1 VADLRRLGKRGAY
14 RLGQLGT
21 PPATPRKP
29 PSPHYPSWVPSHR
42 GPVSL
47 WLLGCLITVAVLAA
61 TAGIGW
67 WFMPFVAGLAGGI
80 ASHLGRWRLRTALL
94 ATVVVAALGWAVP
107 LGWQAWHTGAVR
119 ATARVVAAL
128 AGLPA
133 HSSVGIA
140 ATLLVAVLQALAGL
154 WLGRA
159 LFPRLPRPA

>member
-1 VADLRRLGKRGAY
+1 M
-14 RLGQLGT
+14 T
-21 PPATPRKP
+21 
-29 PSPHYPSWVPSHR
+29 
-42 GPVSL
+42 L
-47 WLLGCLITVAVLAA
+47 WLLGCLAAVAVLAGSA
-61 TAGIGW
+61 LLGW

-94 ATVVVAALGWAVP
+94 ATIVVAALGWAVP

-133 HSSVGIA
+133 HSPVGIA

>member
-1 VADLRRLGKRGAY
+1 MSDLRRLGKRGAY
-14 RLGQLGT
+14 RLGQLGSL
-21 PPATPRKP
+21 PPAPRKP
-29 PSPHYPSWVPSHR
+29 PSPHYPSWVPGHR
-42 GPVSL
+42 GPVTL
-47 WLLGCLITVAVLAA
+47 WLLGCLATVAVLAA
-61 TAGIGW
+61 SAAIGW
-67 WFMPFVAGLAGGI
+67 WFMPFAAGLAGGV
-80 ASHLGRWRLRTALL
+80 ASHLGRWRLRIALP

-107 LGWQAWHTGAVR
+107 LGWQARTGAVR

-159 LFPRLPRPA
+159 LFPRLPHSG

>member
-1 VADLRRLGKRGAY
+1 MADLRRLGKRGAY
-14 RLGQLGT
+14 RLGQLGA
-21 PPATPRKP
+21 PPSAPRKP
-29 PSPHYPSWVPSHR
+29 PSPHYPSWVPRHR

-47 WLLGCLITVAVLAA
+47 WLLGCLAAVAVIAA
-61 TAGIGW
+61 AALIGW
-67 WFMPFVAGLAGGI
+67 WFMPFVAGLAGGV

-107 LGWQAWHTGAVR
+107 LGWQAWHVGAVR

-133 HSSVGIA
+133 HSWAGIA

>member
-1 VADLRRLGKRGAY
+1 MADLRRLGKRGAY
-14 RLGQLGT
+14 RLGQLGA
-21 PPATPRKP
+21 PPSAPRRP
-29 PSPHYPSWVPSHR
+29 PSPHYPSWVPGHR
-42 GPVSL
+42 GPVTL
-47 WLLGCLITVAVLAA
+47 WLLGCLATVAVIAA
-61 TAGIGW
+61 AAMIGW

-94 ATVVVAALGWAVP
+94 ATIVVAALGWAVP
-107 LGWQAWHTGAVR
+107 LGWHTAAVR

-159 LFPRLPRPA
+159 LFPRLPRAA